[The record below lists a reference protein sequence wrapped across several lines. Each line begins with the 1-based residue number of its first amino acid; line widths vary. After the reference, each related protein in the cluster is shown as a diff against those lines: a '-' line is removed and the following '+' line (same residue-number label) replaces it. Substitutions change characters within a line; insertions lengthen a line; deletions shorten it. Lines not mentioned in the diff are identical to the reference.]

1 MTSSLRTAV
10 DHGALPDAP
19 AALNPAI
26 PDGPPARTPAA
37 PATPGPAAAPPR
49 ALTAG
54 GLAVLLLGFLPVNFT
69 FGAMNLLVPA
79 IAADLDAG
87 PSGGQLVLSA
97 YTTTFAAGLVVSGR
111 LGDRYGRRRL
121 LMIGLIAF
129 GALAILTG
137 LAQSLV
143 SLVALRAALGLAAGL
158 FTPQVLTSIQ
168 ATAPDRLRTR
178 GIILFTAAGAVASI
192 AGQVV
197 AGAIAVSLPEHLA
210 WRAVQVVTGG
220 IALLALPGL
229 RAVPESRSPAPLGL
243 DLRGAALL
251 GGGLVALVVP
261 LTLGPTAGWP
271 AWSLGLLGIAAVTLA
286 AFAFA
291 QRATERRGGFP
302 VVPPSVL
309 RIAVVRTGLIMT
321 LLFFVSYG
329 AFLYEI
335 SQYSRAA
342 WGADGWGVAMV
353 TLGFGGGFLVAALLL
368 PGILGRVGSRI
379 MVYAASG
386 QAVALLAIALVV
398 GLDGGQ
404 SAPPVLQPL
413 LCALG
418 AVQALMYGPALQTVL
433 SRTPDWAAGVAGGL
447 LTTLQQLGIG
457 LGVALL
463 GGLFHAVA
471 GAAGGN
477 AGGTAAADATGS
489 GSGLT
494 VGLVTALTVQ
504 AACAVAFA
512 LLAHRVARHS
522 ATA

>member
-1 MTSSLRTAV
+1 MTPSVPAAVDQDLFRTA
-10 DHGALPDAP
+10 LPV
-19 AALNPAI
+19 PAI
-26 PDGPPARTPAA
+26 PSTADPDSAPNPAPNPASART
-37 PATPGPAAAPPR
+37 
-49 ALTAG
+49 LTAG
-54 GLAVLLLGFLPVNFT
+54 GLAALLLAFLPVNFT
-69 FGAMNLLVPA
+69 FGAVNLLVPA
-79 IAADLDAG
+79 ITADLGTG

-129 GALAILTG
+129 GVLAVLTG
-137 LAQSLV
+137 LAQSAAA
-143 SLVALRAALGLAAGL
+143 LVALRAALGLAAGL

-210 WRAVQVVTGG
+210 WRAVQVVTGL

-243 DLRGAALL
+243 DLRGALLL

-261 LTLGPTAGWP
+261 LTIGPTAGWP
-271 AWSLGLLGIAAVTLA
+271 AWSLGLLGVAAVTLT

-291 QRATERRGGFP
+291 QRATERRGGLP

-309 RIAVVRTGLIMT
+309 RVAVVRSGLLMT
-321 LLFFVSYG
+321 MLFFVSYG

-335 SQYSRAA
+335 SQYARTA
-342 WGADGWGVAMV
+342 WGADGWDVALV

-368 PGILGRVGSRI
+368 PGILGRVGPQI

-386 QAVALLAIALVV
+386 QALALLGIALVV
-398 GLDGGQ
+398 GLDGGPG
-404 SAPPVLQPL
+404 APPALQPL
-413 LCALG
+413 LVALG
-418 AVQALMYGPALQTVL
+418 AAQALMYGPALQTVL

-463 GGLFHAVA
+463 GGLFHAVTA
-471 GAAGGN
+471 AAGGPD
-477 AGGTAAADATGS
+477 GGTAAADVTGS
-489 GSGLT
+489 GSGLA
-494 VGLVTALTVQ
+494 VGLVVVLTAH
-504 AACAVAFA
+504 AACAVVFA
-512 LLAHRVARHS
+512 LLAHGVARQD
-522 ATA
+522 AA

>member
-1 MTSSLRTAV
+1 MTTSLRTAV
-10 DHGALPDAP
+10 EP
-19 AALNPAI
+19 AALPAH
-26 PDGPPARTPAA
+26 PGVPARPL
-37 PATPGPAAAPPR
+37 PAAAPAPAPAS

-54 GLAVLLLGFLPVNFT
+54 GLAVLLLAFLPVNFT
-69 FGAMNLLVPA
+69 FGAVNLLVPA
-79 IAADLDAG
+79 IVADLGAG
-87 PSGGQLVLSA
+87 PSGGALVLSA

-121 LMIGLIAF
+121 LRTGLIAF
-129 GALAILTG
+129 GALAVLTG
-137 LAQSLV
+137 LAQDVV

-178 GIILFTAAGAVASI
+178 GIILFTAAGAIASI

-197 AGAIAVSLPEHLA
+197 AGATTVVLPGHLA
-210 WRAVQVVTGG
+210 WRAVQVITGL

-271 AWSLGLLGIAAVTLA
+271 AWSLVLLAVAAVTLT
-286 AFAFA
+286 AFGLA
-291 QRATERRGGFP
+291 QRATERRGGLP
-302 VVPPSVL
+302 VAPPSVL
-309 RIAVVRTGLIMT
+309 RVPVVRIGLTMT

-329 AFLYEI
+329 AFLYEVSEY
-335 SQYSRAA
+335 SQTA
-342 WGADGWGVAMV
+342 WGADGWDVAML
-353 TLGFGGGFLVAALLL
+353 TLGFGGGFFIAALLL
-368 PGILGRVGSRI
+368 PGVLRRVGPRI
-379 MVYAASG
+379 MVYAASVQG
-386 QAVALLAIALVV
+386 AALLAIALVI
-398 GLDGGQ
+398 GLDDGG
-404 SAPPVLQPL
+404 SAPLALQPL
-413 LCALG
+413 LVGLG
-418 AVQALMYGPALQTVL
+418 AAQAFMYGPALQTVL
-433 SRTPDWAAGVAGGL
+433 SRTPVWAAGVAGGL

-471 GAAGGN
+471 GLAGGA
-477 AGGTAAADATGS
+477 AGGTAAADATGT

-494 VGLVTALTVQ
+494 VGLVAALTVQ
-504 AACAVAFA
+504 AGCAVVFA
-512 LLAHRVARHS
+512 LLAHRVAHHS
-522 ATA
+522 AAG

>member
-1 MTSSLRTAV
+1 MTTSLRPPAV
-10 DHGALPDAP
+10 GLGTVPDAP
-19 AALNPAI
+19 AA
-26 PDGPPARTPAA
+26 PDPART
-37 PATPGPAAAPPR
+37 
-49 ALTAG
+49 LTAG

-69 FGAMNLLVPA
+69 FGAVNLLVPA
-79 IAADLDAG
+79 IVTDLDAG
-87 PSGGQLVLSA
+87 PSGGPLVLSA

-121 LMIGLIAF
+121 LAVGLVAF
-129 GALAILTG
+129 GALAVLTG
-137 LAQSLV
+137 LAQDV
-143 SLVALRAALGLAAGL
+143 VTLVALRAALGLAAGL

-178 GIILFTAAGAVASI
+178 GIILFTAAGAIASI

-210 WRAVQVVTGG
+210 WRVVQTVTGA

-271 AWSLGLLGIAAVTLA
+271 AWSVGLLATAAVALT
-286 AFAFA
+286 AFGFA
-291 QRATERRGGFP
+291 QRATERRGGLP

-309 RIAVVRTGLIMT
+309 RVAVVRIGLIMT

-329 AFLYEI
+329 AFLYEVSEY
-335 SQYSRAA
+335 SQTV
-342 WGADGWGVAMV
+342 WGADGWGVAML

-368 PGILGRVGSRI
+368 PGVLGRVGPRI

-386 QAVALLAIALVV
+386 QAVALIAIALVT
-398 GLDGGQ
+398 GLDDGR
-404 SAPPVLQPL
+404 SAPLVLQPL
-413 LCALG
+413 LVVLG
-418 AVQALMYGPALQTVL
+418 AAQAFMYGPALQTVL

-471 GAAGGN
+471 GAAGGT
-477 AGGTAAADATGS
+477 AGGTAAASATGS

-494 VGLVTALTVQ
+494 VGLVAAFAVQ
-504 AACAVAFA
+504 AGCAVVFA
-512 LLAHRVARHS
+512 SLAHRVARHS
-522 ATA
+522 AAA

>member
-1 MTSSLRTAV
+1 MTPSLSAAV
-10 DHGALPDAP
+10 DQVAP
-19 AALNPAI
+19 AATPASAPPVTPPATTPPATTPPASNPA
-26 PDGPPARTPAA
+26 
-37 PATPGPAAAPPR
+37 R

-54 GLAVLLLGFLPVNFT
+54 GLAVLLLAFLPVNFT
-69 FGAMNLLVPA
+69 FGAVNLLIPA

-121 LMIGLIAF
+121 LLIGLIAF
-129 GALAILTG
+129 GVLAVLTG
-137 LAQSLV
+137 LAQSVV

-197 AGAIAVSLPEHLA
+197 AGAIAVTFPEHLA
-210 WRAVQVVTGG
+210 WRAVQVVTGL

-243 DLRGAALL
+243 DLRGAVLL

-271 AWSLGLLGIAAVTLA
+271 AWSLGLLGVAAVTLT
-286 AFAFA
+286 AFALA
-291 QRATERRGGFP
+291 QRATERQGGLP

-309 RIAVVRTGLIMT
+309 RVAVVRNGLLMT

-335 SQYSRAA
+335 SQYARTA
-342 WGADGWGVAMV
+342 WGADGWDVAMV

-368 PGILGRVGSRI
+368 PGILGRVGPRI
-379 MVYAASG
+379 MVFAASG
-386 QAVALLAIALVV
+386 QAVALLGIALVV
-398 GLDGGQ
+398 ALDGGR
-404 SAPPVLQPL
+404 SAPPALQPL
-413 LCALG
+413 LIALG

-463 GGLFHAVA
+463 GGLFHAVTA
-471 GAAGGN
+471 AAGGP
-477 AGGTAAADATGS
+477 AGGTAVANATGS
-489 GSGLT
+489 GSGLAI
-494 VGLVTALTVQ
+494 GFATALTVQ
-504 AACAVAFA
+504 AGCAVVFA
-512 LLAHRVARHS
+512 LLSYRVTRRGA
-522 ATA
+522 AG